1 MKVLI
6 LGATGMIG
14 NALVRV
20 LGVKDGL
27 QVWGT
32 LRDAKALDFF
42 AAEQH
47 ARLLTGVDVE
57 KPDALVR
64 AMAKVRP
71 DVVINCIGV
80 TKHHRESEDPQ
91 VALPLNAVLPHRLSE
106 LCGLVGSRFI
116 HVSTDCVF
124 SGSKGNYLE
133 SDSPDAADLYGK
145 SKYLGEVD
153 APHALT
159 LRTSTIGHE
168 LQSSLGLL
176 EWFLAQNGS
185 CKGYARAIF
194 SGLTSVEFGRVIAD
208 IVLERA
214 DLHGLYHV
222 GAVPIDKHELLRL
235 IARTYGKQID
245 IIRDEAFVIDRSLN
259 SGRFMAATGYR
270 PPAWTDLISAMRSS
284 QQGVLNV

>member
-6 LGATGMIG
+6 LGANGMIG
-14 NALVRV
+14 NAIVRV
-20 LGVKDGL
+20 LGAKDGL

-32 LRDAKALDFF
+32 LRDARMQSYF
-42 AAEQH
+42 AAEQRP
-47 ARLLTGVDVE
+47 RLLTGVDIE
-57 KPDALVR
+57 RPDALVR
-64 AMAKVRP
+64 AMARVRP
-71 DVVINCIGV
+71 HVVVNCIGV
-80 TKHHRESEDPQ
+80 TKHHLESEDPQ

-106 LCGLVGSRFI
+106 LCGLTGARFI

-124 SGSKGNYLE
+124 SGSKGDYLE

-168 LQSSLGLL
+168 VQSSLGLL
-176 EWFLAQNGS
+176 EWFLAQSGS

-222 GAVPIDKHELLRL
+222 GAAPIDKYELLRL
-235 IARTYGKQID
+235 IARYYGKQID

-270 PPAWTDLISAMRSS
+270 PAAWPDLISAMRSS
-284 QQGVLNV
+284 QQGVSNV